1 MKVTAELAL
10 HLSLIRWTVWDIKQ
24 LIFQRSLQYRWHLR
38 LNGIANH
45 HFTCTRGPTFFLS
58 ENLWYA
64 IRNSVVIFASA
75 SLYIMWKYSAIY
87 SQCIALCC
95 RMPISVQILFS
106 REPTCDTSTPPL
118 FLAHAFF
125 SDHPAV
131 IRYKILTPYIFC
143 LFQWKGKRR

>member
-1 MKVTAELAL
+1 M
-10 HLSLIRWTVWDIKQ
+10 
-24 LIFQRSLQYRWHLR
+24 
-38 LNGIANH
+38 
-45 HFTCTRGPTFFLS
+45 
-58 ENLWYA
+58 
-64 IRNSVVIFASA
+64 VIFASA

-106 REPTCDTSTPPL
+106 REPTCDTSTPPI

-131 IRYKILTPYIFC
+131 IRYKILTPYIFFVYFHERASGGKC
-143 LFQWKGKRR
+143 HGHFALTDKTEMHCRLLNSIVKEAIKLYKTPDIYCILFSN